1 MLFSPPRKGPVA
13 EWLGRALQKL
23 PQRFESARD
32 LDTKP
37 PPIIGGGFFHATQR
51 RKLAFESWGDIVLPI
66 CPFKG
71 FIYFYIMKHSQTI
84 GILLCLALIYATTQP
99 FVIIES
105 RNWVITGWNPVGSS
119 FGQSGKFLS
128 FFAVLST
135 LFFALPY
142 IWAKRFNMVFGALM
156 LAWAFRNFLILS
168 TCQMGECPQRQWALY
183 GCIILSGLILL
194 MTFLPKIKVS

>member
-1 MLFSPPRKGPVA
+1 MLFSRPRKGPVA

>member
-1 MLFSPPRKGPVA
+1 VLFSRPRKGPVA

-51 RKLAFESWGDIVLPI
+51 RKLAFESWGVIVLPI

>member
-1 MLFSPPRKGPVA
+1 VLFSRPRKGPVA

>member
-1 MLFSPPRKGPVA
+1 VLFSRPRNGPVA

-37 PPIIGGGFFHATQR
+37 PPMNRRRLFSCNTTTKARF
-51 RKLAFESWGDIVLPI
+51 RKLGDFVLPI
-66 CPFKG
+66 CPFKA

-84 GILLCLALIYATTQP
+84 GILLCLALIYTTTQP

-105 RNWVITGWNPVGSS
+105 RHWVITGWNPAGSS

-128 FFAVLST
+128 FFSVLSAI
-135 LFFALPY
+135 FFALPF

-156 LAWAFRNFLILS
+156 LSWSFRNYLILS
-168 TCQMGECPQRQWALY
+168 TCQMGECPLKQWALY

>member
-1 MLFSPPRKGPVA
+1 
-13 EWLGRALQKL
+13 
-23 PQRFESARD
+23 
-32 LDTKP
+32 
-37 PPIIGGGFFHATQR
+37 
-51 RKLAFESWGDIVLPI
+51 
-66 CPFKG
+66 
-71 FIYFYIMKHSQTI
+71 MKHSQTI
-84 GILLCLALIYATTQP
+84 GILLCIALIYATTQP

-119 FGQSGKFLS
+119 FGQSGKFLC
-128 FFAVLST
+128 FFAAISA

-183 GCIILSGLILL
+183 GCIVLSGLILL
-194 MTFLPKIKVS
+194 MTFLPKIKVN

>member
-1 MLFSPPRKGPVA
+1 
-13 EWLGRALQKL
+13 
-23 PQRFESARD
+23 
-32 LDTKP
+32 
-37 PPIIGGGFFHATQR
+37 
-51 RKLAFESWGDIVLPI
+51 
-66 CPFKG
+66 
-71 FIYFYIMKHSQTI
+71 MKHSQTI

-119 FGQSGKFLS
+119 FGQSGKFLC
-128 FFAVLST
+128 FFAALSA

-194 MTFLPKIKVS
+194 MTFLPKIKVEIVVNDNEIDAIIDLIVFHAAHGCIFVRLRRHILPEIAFLDAD

>member
-1 MLFSPPRKGPVA
+1 MA
-13 EWLGRALQKL
+13 EWLGKALQKL
-23 PQRFESARD
+23 LQRFESARD

-51 RKLAFESWGDIVLPI
+51 RKLAFESWGVIVLPI

-183 GCIILSGLILL
+183 GCIVLSGLILL

>member
-1 MLFSPPRKGPVA
+1 MLFSRPRKGPEA

-51 RKLAFESWGDIVLPI
+51 RKLAFESWGVIVLPI